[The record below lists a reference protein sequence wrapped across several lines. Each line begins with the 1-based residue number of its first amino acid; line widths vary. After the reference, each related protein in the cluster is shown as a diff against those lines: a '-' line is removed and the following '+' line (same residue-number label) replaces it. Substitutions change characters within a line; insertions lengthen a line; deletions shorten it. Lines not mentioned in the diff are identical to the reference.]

1 VVSLF
6 ASGRAALS
14 VLALCAL
21 TACGGGGDSGVT
33 AKEGELIVIDAG
45 SSTLPGKTFTLDTTY
60 GRSYATFDDTSVG
73 TVVTIS
79 PENTNFDTS
88 LSFVQDTPS
97 KFVVFFNAQ
106 VAGAAMGTYKV
117 FGCRSNAWTSTELSF
132 GTAAN
137 LPICGEGI
145 TIDATNRRAAY
156 INLSLPALDIEG
168 KAMVISASFSWPVPV
183 SSASLIGTSNGSGS
197 GSGSFGPTTTA
208 APIETLPPVTIST
221 SGSTLIANPG
231 ATLGS
236 NVTTAPAVAG
246 GGSIAISAPPSPAT
260 PTTPRTAGSIEVTTA
275 GGSTGTT
282 SLPSAPAAPGTVAAT
297 SN

>member
-1 VVSLF
+1 MVSLF

-45 SSTLPGKTFTLDTTY
+45 SSGLAVKTYKLDTTY
-60 GRSYATFDDTSVG
+60 GPSYATYGDLPMSG
-73 TVVTIS
+73 RVVKIE
-79 PENTNFDTS
+79 PENSDFDTG
-88 LSFVQDTPS
+88 LAFVQGKPS
-97 KFVVFFNAQ
+97 KFIVGFGAQ
-106 VAGAAMGTYKV
+106 VAGAAMGTYKD
-117 FGCRSNAWTSTELSF
+117 FACRSSAWTDAELVEL
-132 GTAAN
+132 GAAS
-137 LPICGEGI
+137 LPVCTQAI
-145 TIDATNRRAAY
+145 TIDETKRIASY
-156 INLSLPALDIEG
+156 INLSLPAEESGG
-168 KAMVISASFSWPVPV
+168 KALIISATFSWPVPV
-183 SSASLIGTSNGSGS
+183 SRVQLNGSSIIPGSGS
-197 GSGSFGPTTTA
+197 GSGSASFGP
-208 APIETLPPVTIST
+208 VTSTT